1 MAHVI
6 TIKNENVTLF
16 GMADFEFQVE
26 KHMGHE
32 ALEYLREQKRDIIEG
47 LKEIQDITSR
57 RDVRGIVE
65 EMLNAL
71 E

>member
-16 GMADFEFQVE
+16 GMKDFEFLVE
-26 KHMGHE
+26 KHLGHE

-47 LKEIQDITSR
+47 LKEIQDITSHK
-57 RDVRGIVE
+57 DVCGIVE